1 MANIIHR
8 LAIEY
13 LPPDASTFAK
23 DNNYTFN
30 FITWV
35 CLFFF
40 VLIVGL
46 MLYYMFKYK
55 RKSEDDV
62 TPHISH
68 NLVLEVIWSIVPII
82 IVIYMFYVGYKA
94 FDRMMDPVAIFEEVG
109 PDGKYIDLYIN
120 GKQWSWDITYPSGEV
135 INSTRSLFK
144 DENDALKWGYTALKK
159 RLPLLD
165 LKNLAKNGLNDAFKA
180 KVDEVLADKELFDE
194 SDADEKEKA
203 ILADLKK
210 ELTALKTYEGK
221 KFELTVSNLF
231 NKYSTFTNYLTVP
244 VGIPVRLNMTSNDV
258 IHSFAVPA
266 FRIKKDVI
274 KNRSAVIWFK
284 ATKPGLYIYTCN
296 EMCGVDHGHMIGYLR
311 VVEQDEYEKFEQA
324 IVGPKDPW
332 EEGKKLYAACSA
344 CHSIDG
350 TGLPAKQGPTWKDL
364 WGKSGS
370 EHVMGVGDPIEK
382 VDEEYIRESILQP
395 NARKLK
401 GYEALAM
408 PEQKLTA
415 TQIKYIIEFMKSP
428 NQKPEKE

>member
-109 PDGKYIDLYIN
+109 SDGKYIDLYVE
-120 GKQWSWDITYPSGEV
+120 GKQWYWDVTYPNGGV
-135 INSTRSLFK
+135 INSKAS
-144 DENDALKWGYTALKK
+144 
-159 RLPLLD
+159 
-165 LKNLAKNGLNDAFKA
+165 LAKMENGKDFSWRPLELN
-180 KVDEVLADKELFDE
+180 E
-194 SDADEKEKA
+194 DADP
-203 ILADLKK
+203 KK
-210 ELTALKTYEGK
+210 
-221 KFELTVSNLF
+221 SNS
-231 NKYSTFTNYLTVP
+231 KMYMTVP
-244 VGIPVRLNMTSNDV
+244 VGIPVRLNMTSGDV

-284 ATKPGLYIYTCN
+284 ATKPGTYIYTCN
-296 EMCGVDHGHMIGYLR
+296 EMCGLDHGHMIGYLR
-311 VVEQDEYEKFEQA
+311 VVSVEEYEKFLES
-324 IVGPKDPW
+324 ILVEGDPW
-332 EEGKKLYAACSA
+332 DEGQKLYTNMCSA

-350 TGLPAKQGPTWKDL
+350 TGLPTKLGPTWKDL
-364 WGKSGS
+364 WGKPGS
-370 EHVMGVGDPIEK
+370 EHAMGVGDKIEK
-382 VDEEYIRESILQP
+382 VDEEYITESILSP
-395 NARKLK
+395 NAKK
-401 GYEALAM
+401 PVGYENGVM
-408 PEQKLTA
+408 PAQNLKPK
-415 TQIKYIIEFMKSP
+415 QIKYLIEFMKSP